1 MEDLKILRDKT
12 DKIDDEIVTLLLK
25 RMACSKVIGEVKKS
39 LSVPVTDL
47 KREDEIIN
55 RLTLNKKESEAEL
68 IKDVYNLIFAYSK
81 SLQK

>member
-25 RMACSKVIGEVKKS
+25 RMACSNAIGEVKKS

-68 IKDVYNLIFAYSK
+68 IKDVYKLIFAYSK